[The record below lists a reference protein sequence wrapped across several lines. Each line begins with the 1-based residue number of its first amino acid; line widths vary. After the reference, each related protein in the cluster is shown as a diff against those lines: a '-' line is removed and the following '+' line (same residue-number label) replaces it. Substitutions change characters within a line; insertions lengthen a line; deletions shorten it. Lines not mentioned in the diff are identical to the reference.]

1 MEQTI
6 LQINSLS
13 KNYGS
18 VKALSDFSCK
28 IEAGKTYGI
37 LGPNGSGKTTT
48 LGIVLGV
55 INASEGNYSW
65 FGGSTLNKNKHRIG
79 ALLETPNFYP
89 YLSAYKNLDV
99 VAAIKQITNPKIDEV
114 LDFVG
119 LEKWKNAAFKSFSL
133 GMKQRLAI
141 ASTLIADPEVL
152 ILDEPTNGLDPEG
165 IADVRKLITAIGQKG
180 KTIILAS
187 HLIDEVEKVCTDV
200 IILKSGK
207 TIESGSIY
215 EVLKGDDTIEIAADD
230 LNSLSNIL
238 KSISII
244 KSFKKVNDKISVS
257 LNKGNTAAELNKA
270 IFEKGIVLSHLF
282 VKKKKLEE
290 QFLELIK

>member
-6 LQINSLS
+6 LQINGLS

-55 INASEGNYSW
+55 INASSGNYSW
-65 FGGSTLNKNKHRIG
+65 FEGSTLNKNKHRIG

-99 VAAIKQITNPKIDEV
+99 VAAIKQIANPKIDEV
-114 LDFVG
+114 LHFVG
-119 LEKWKNAAFKSFSL
+119 LEKWRNAAFKTFSL

-141 ASTLIADPEVL
+141 AATLIADPEVL

-165 IADVRKLITAIGQKG
+165 IADVRKLITEIRQKG

-207 TIESGSIY
+207 TLESGSIH

-230 LNSLSNIL
+230 LNNLSNLL

-244 KSFKKVNDKISVS
+244 KSFTKINDKISIS
-257 LNKGNTAAELNKA
+257 LNKGNTATELNKA
-270 IFEKGIVLSHLF
+270 IFEKGIVLSHLL